1 MKLTECGQT
10 TRYMC
15 AVHVPVAEY
24 IGPYVWSTC
33 LCVYISCVPSNG
45 TINTFSSIPLIRL
58 VGEIS

>member
-1 MKLTECGQT
+1 
-10 TRYMC
+10 MC